1 MANFYETLGELGY
14 DNIENSAG
22 TVPVITGMRTVQGGQ
37 GGQDILKRG
46 TALAITAAGKMI
58 ILGSAAGTANCI
70 LAADVDARGNDA
82 NALVYLSGHFN
93 KNKLTVAT
101 SYTITDADI
110 EAFRAAGIYLE
121 NAM

>member
-1 MANFYETLGELGY
+1 MANYYENLGELGF

-22 TVPVITGMRTVQGGQ
+22 IIPVITGLRTILTGQ
-37 GGQDILKRG
+37 GILKRG
-46 TALAITAAGKMI
+46 TALGVNSAGKMVV
-58 ILGSAAGTANCI
+58 LGTSGGTANCI
-70 LAADVDARGNDA
+70 LAADVDTSAGDA

-93 KNKLTVAT
+93 GNKLTVAN
-101 SYTITDADI
+101 SYTITSADI